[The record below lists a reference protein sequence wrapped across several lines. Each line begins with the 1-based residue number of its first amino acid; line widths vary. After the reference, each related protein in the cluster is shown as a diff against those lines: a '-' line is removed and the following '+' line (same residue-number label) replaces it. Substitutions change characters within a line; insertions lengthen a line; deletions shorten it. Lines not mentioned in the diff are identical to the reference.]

1 MSIIKIKKEE
11 RYSYDIVM
19 MYFFFFFINDKN
31 ISGMLVL

>member
-11 RYSYDIVM
+11 QCNYDIVM
-19 MYFFFFFINDKN
+19 IYFFFVNNKN

>member
-11 RYSYDIVM
+11 QCNYDIVM
-19 MYFFFFFINDKN
+19 MYFFFFVNDKN

>member
-11 RYSYDIVM
+11 QCNYDIVM
-19 MYFFFFFINDKN
+19 MYFFFFFVNDKN

>member
-19 MYFFFFFINDKN
+19 MYFFFFFVNDKN

>member
-19 MYFFFFFINDKN
+19 MYFFFFVNDKN